1 MSQSNR
7 GYKVAGKAACVLL
20 GALLAACASNR
31 GLMTQESIEEAVNMA
46 VDPTIADQFAIPL
59 PMPAPPAAEPVERFD
74 IDVMEV
80 AAEDLFMSLVEG
92 TDENLIVHPDVS
104 GQVSLSLKQVSVVE
118 VLDTMR
124 DVYGYDYRRNAA
136 GFIVLPA
143 TLQGRVF
150 EIDYLNLTREGR
162 SRTRVSS
169 GQVSQIPAANAMQRN
184 AAGGFGALPAGG
196 LQNQNQQQG
205 QLTGSIIE
213 TENTSDF
220 WDELGDTL
228 RQILGEAEGRQIVVN
243 PQSGV
248 IFARGMPEELRAVG
262 DYLDRIHDAA
272 RRQVVLEAKI
282 IEVTLDDGFQA
293 GVNWAAVQV
302 NSDGDTFSGG
312 QLSGGPELGTATT
325 AGGDNLTIGPGNPV
339 TEFLSQSIGGAFAL
353 AFDTGDFNA
362 FVELLESQGETRVLS
377 SPRIATLN
385 NQKAVIKAGT
395 DEFFVTDI
403 ASNTVTGTAATTS
416 RDVTLTPF
424 FSGIALDVT
433 PQISADGE
441 VILHIHPTVSEVT
454 DQTKAL
460 TVSGETDE
468 LPLAFSE
475 IRESDSIVK
484 ARSGQIIAIG
494 GLMRNS
500 SRRQEFSTPGLG
512 RIPGLRRLFGST
524 REVETKTELV
534 ILLRPIVVDDDED
547 WRRIMQPA
555 ADRLSQLG
563 QSASQR

>member
-1 MSQSNR
+1 MSQSNFR
-7 GYKVAGKAACVLL
+7 YKIAGKTACVLL

-31 GLMTQESIEEAVNMA
+31 GLVTQESIEAAVNSA
-46 VDPTIADQFAIPL
+46 VDPTISDQFAIPL
-59 PMPAPPAAEPVERFD
+59 PAPAPAPAEPVERFD
-74 IDVMEV
+74 IDVMDV

-104 GQVSLSLKQVSVVE
+104 GQVSLSLKQVSVIE

-169 GQVSQIPAANAMQRN
+169 GQVSQVAQAGANQRT
-184 AAGGFGALPAGG
+184 AGGGVGVIPAGG
-196 LQNQNQQQG
+196 IGNQNQNQAQM
-205 QLTGSIIE
+205 TGSIIE

-220 WDELGDTL
+220 WDELGETL
-228 RQILGEAEGRQIVVN
+228 RQILGPGEGRQIVVN

-262 DYLDRIHDAA
+262 DYLERIHDAA

-282 IEVTLDDGFQA
+282 IEVTLNDGFQA

-312 QLSGGPELGTATT
+312 QLSGGPELGTGTT

-339 TEFLSQSIGGAFAL
+339 TEFLSQSVGGAFAL

-362 FVELLESQGETRVLS
+362 FVELLESQGDTRVLS

-547 WRRIMQPA
+547 WRRIIQPA

-563 QSASQR
+563 QPSAAR